1 MRVLSFQK
9 PAMILPGNKI
19 VCTRDPRH
27 ERTSCNISSYLR
39 AAELCKFHTG
49 CDGKRAAGS
58 CMIGASATLYCKI
71 VTILSQHSNVQDE
84 ACYNSF
90 QMQRALLQHS
100 CTFA

>member
-1 MRVLSFQK
+1 
-9 PAMILPGNKI
+9 MILPGNKI
-19 VCTRDPRH
+19 LCAGDPRH

-58 CMIGASATLYCKI
+58 CMIGACATLYYRIKA
-71 VTILSQHSNVQDE
+71 ILSQHRNVQDQ
-84 ACYNSF
+84 ACYDSF
-90 QMQRALLQHS
+90 QMQRAFLPHG